1 MDNEWNVFDPKT
13 LKAHQHASGAAKS
26 TKEALAMGKPAV
38 RSTNEIQMLGDPNGN
53 PVHIGLSAQVH
64 DSS

>member
-26 TKEALAMGKPAV
+26 TKKALAMGKSAV
-38 RSTNEIQMLGDPNGN
+38 RSTNKIQMLGYTKLN